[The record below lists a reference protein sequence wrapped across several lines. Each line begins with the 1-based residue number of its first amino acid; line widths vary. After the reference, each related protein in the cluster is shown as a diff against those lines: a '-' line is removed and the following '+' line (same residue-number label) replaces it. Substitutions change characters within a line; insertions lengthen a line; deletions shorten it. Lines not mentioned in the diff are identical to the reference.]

1 MSKTYTLNRRDFLT
15 KTAIAGVGTTLG
27 SLPLLTS
34 CSNSS
39 NNRNEKRTPL
49 RTFDSIYI
57 PDLPD
62 KAIDGKPLNAA
73 LIGCGS
79 RGTGAAFNFLDAG
92 NGLSI
97 IACADVFHDKIDDC
111 RALLKKQYG
120 TEIPDEMCFTGFDAY
135 KKACDLPVDLVLIAS
150 PNCFHP
156 EQVKYAIEKGKHVFV
171 EKPAAIDPKGYRT
184 FIMALRQA
192 KAKGLNVIT
201 GANYHYS
208 RAFLE
213 AYKHIQEGYLGR
225 IISGSVIY
233 NASNE
238 QYLRHKK
245 EWTDMEYMIRGHYN
259 WNWVNGDQVSN
270 LLVHWIDVFMWF
282 THLKPIKVSAV
293 GSRIRRIVG
302 TVYDNFSMEFEFE
315 NGVNLFGMVRRMDG
329 CDNMVGSVI
338 KGDKAA
344 WHSYDM
350 SIRDFEGNILWQYDE
365 ETANTQHK
373 NNDMYILEHIDLIN
387 HIRSN
392 KVIDIAEVTA
402 NSALACVMARESAY
416 TGKICTW
423 EQMLVSELD
432 MMPKDLSLNADM
444 SAYKTIPLPGMPIA
458 VNQS

>member
-1 MSKTYTLNRRDFLT
+1 MKHKLSRRDFLT
-15 KTAIAGVGTTLG
+15 KTAIAGVGTTMG
-27 SLPLLTS
+27 TLPLLTS
-34 CSNSS
+34 CSSGGNP
-39 NNRNEKRTPL
+39 EGKRTPL
-49 RTFDSIYI
+49 KTYDSIYI

-62 KAIDGKPLNAA
+62 KAIDGKPLKAA
-73 LIGCGS
+73 LIGCGG

-92 NGLSI
+92 DGLSI
-97 IACADVFHDKIDDC
+97 VACADVFQDKIDDC

-120 TEIPDEMCFTGFDAY
+120 MEIPDDMCFTGFDAY
-135 KKACDLPVDLVLIAS
+135 QKVCDLPIDIVLIGS

-156 EQVKYAIEKGKHVFV
+156 EQTRYAVEKGKHVFV

-184 FIMALRQA
+184 FIMALKQA

-208 RAFLE
+208 RAFIE
-213 AYKHIQEGYLGR
+213 SYKRIQEGYLGR

-233 NASNE
+233 NTANE

-245 EWTDMEYMIRGHYN
+245 GWTDMEYMIRGHYN

-282 THLKPIKVSAV
+282 THLKPVKVSAV

-315 NGVNLFGMVRRMDG
+315 DGVSLSGMVRRIDG
-329 CDNMVGSVI
+329 CDNMIGSVI

-350 SIRDFEGNILWQYDE
+350 SIRDFDGNIIWKYDE
-365 ETANTQHK
+365 EAASAQHK
-373 NNDMYILEHIDLIN
+373 NNDMYILEHIDFIN
-387 HIRSN
+387 HIRN
-392 KVIDIAEVTA
+392 GQVLDIAEVTG
-402 NSALACVMARESAY
+402 NSALACVMAREAAY
-416 TGKICTW
+416 TGKTCTW

-432 MMPKDLSLNADM
+432 MMPKNLSLDADM
-444 SAYKTIPLPGMPIA
+444 SAYKTIPLPGVPI
-458 VNQS
+458 VVDQS